1 MAGIYFHIPFCQKK
15 CTYCDFYKSTNTAL
29 IDDYLKAVTVELE
42 LQRNY
47 LEGDVIET
55 IYFGGGT
62 PSLLK
67 PVQLAAL
74 LRACR
79 SVFEVKPDAE
89 ITIEA
94 NPDDLNIGFLEG
106 LHNAGFN
113 RLSIGVQSF
122 SDIDLQFM
130 GRRHNA
136 QQAVDAVINAQKAGF
151 NNISLDLIYGVPGMS
166 FEQWEKNL
174 QQVFDL
180 KVQHLSAYHLTY
192 HKGTELWKA
201 LKTHKISEVSDDVS
215 EQQFNELVKKAVA
228 NGFAQYEISNFA
240 ANRQYSKHN
249 TSYWQ
254 RTKYLG
260 LGPSAHSY
268 NQKIRQWNVASVK
281 KYIEAISNR
290 QVPAKL
296 EMLTADDHFNEFVM
310 TGLRTMWGIDT
321 KLAARLFGDDFSDYL
336 FLQSQKYV
344 QSGHLLC
351 ENNTIKLTQKGILL
365 SDAIMVDLMI

>member
-15 CTYCDFYKSTNTAL
+15 CTYCDFYKSTNTDL
-29 IDDYLKAVTVELE
+29 IDDYLNAVSIEIE
-42 LQRNY
+42 LQRDY
-47 LEGDVIET
+47 LEGDVVET

-67 PVQLAAL
+67 PVQLAAML
-74 LRACR
+74 SLCR

-89 ITIEA
+89 ITVEA
-94 NPDDLNIGFLEG
+94 NPDDLNFGFLEDLRTTG
-106 LHNAGFN
+106 VN

-122 SDIDLQFM
+122 SDTDLQFM

-136 QQAVDAVINAQKAGF
+136 QQAVDAVVNAQRAGF
-151 NNISLDLIYGVPGMS
+151 SNISLDLIYGVPGMP

-192 HKGTELWKA
+192 HKGTKLWKA
-201 LKTHKISEVSDDVS
+201 LQTHKISEVSDDVS
-215 EQQFNELVKKAVA
+215 EQQFNVLVNKAVV
-228 NGFAQYEISNFA
+228 NGFEQYEISNFA
-240 ANRQYSKHN
+240 VNRQYSKHN

-268 NQKIRQWNVASVK
+268 NQQSRQWNVASVK
-281 KYIEAISNR
+281 KYIDGIKNR
-290 QVPAKL
+290 KVPSKI
-296 EMLTADDHFNEFVM
+296 EMLTINDHYNEFVM
-310 TGLRTMWGIDT
+310 TGLRTMWGVDT
-321 KLAARLFGDDFSDYL
+321 ILAARLFGEDSSEYL
-336 FLQSQKYV
+336 FQQSEKYV
-344 QSGHLLC
+344 QSGHLVYD
-351 ENNTIKLTQKGILL
+351 NNTIKLTQKGILL
-365 SDAIMVDLMI
+365 SDAIMVDLMM

>member
-15 CTYCDFYKSTNTAL
+15 CTYCDFYKSTNTVL
-29 IDDYLKAVTVELE
+29 IDDYLNAVSIEIE
-42 LQRNY
+42 LQRDY
-47 LEGDVIET
+47 LEGDVVET

-74 LRACR
+74 LSLCR

-89 ITIEA
+89 ITVEA
-94 NPDDLNIGFLEG
+94 NPDDLDFKFLED
-106 LHNAGFN
+106 LHSIGVN

-136 QQAVDAVINAQKAGF
+136 QQAVDAVMNAQRAGF
-151 NNISLDLIYGVPGMS
+151 SNISLDLIYGVPGMS

-192 HKGTELWKA
+192 HKGTKLWKE
-201 LKTHKISEVSDDVS
+201 LQTHKISEVSDDVS
-215 EQQFNELVKKAVA
+215 ERQFNELVNKAVA
-228 NGFAQYEISNFA
+228 NGFEQYEISNFA

-268 NQKIRQWNVASVK
+268 NQQSRQWNVASVK
-281 KYIEAISNR
+281 KYIEGIKNR
-290 QVPAKL
+290 QVPAKS
-296 EMLTADDHFNEFVM
+296 EVLTADDHFNEFVM

-321 KLAARLFGDDFSDYL
+321 KLAARLFGNDFSDYL
-336 FLQSQKYV
+336 FLQSKKYIQTGDLV
-344 QSGHLLC
+344 CNKS
-351 ENNTIKLTQKGILL
+351 TIKLTQKGILL